1 MHYLIFRELLVSNL
15 YIHIHTHIYIYIYI
29 YNSTVKIMKRRNLNL
44 KRFSL
49 KHKKLPLIT
58 KLLKLVYVWGQ

>member
-1 MHYLIFRELLVSNL
+1 MHYLIFRELLVSNF
-15 YIHIHTHIYIYIYI
+15 YIYI

-49 KHKKLPLIT
+49 KHQKLPLIT
-58 KLLKLVYVWGQ
+58 KLLRLVYVWC

>member
-1 MHYLIFRELLVSNL
+1 MHYLIFRELLVSNF
-15 YIHIHTHIYIYIYI
+15 YIYIYIYI

-49 KHKKLPLIT
+49 KHQKLPLIT
-58 KLLKLVYVWGQ
+58 KLLRLVYVWC